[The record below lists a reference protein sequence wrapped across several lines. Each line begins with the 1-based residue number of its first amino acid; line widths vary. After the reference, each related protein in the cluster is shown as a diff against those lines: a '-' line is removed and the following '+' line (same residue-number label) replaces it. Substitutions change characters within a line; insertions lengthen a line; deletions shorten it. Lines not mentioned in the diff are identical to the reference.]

1 MAGAV
6 GFGSGPDDR
15 GPAGVDVQEPIG
27 SPEDQFIDDIHQIK
41 RKYVDGGTN
50 LKVPLGLAANTGLR
64 TDMTGLDVNSI
75 ILTGATGVI
84 FGYLGDQSSLFNV
97 AALAPD
103 FCVSAGVV
111 PTTIQIMVPLRN
123 DYVICFQEGAGS
135 AATGTARL
143 MKI

>member
-15 GPAGVDVQEPIG
+15 GPAGVDVPEPIG
-27 SPEDQFIDDIHQIK
+27 SPEHQFINDIHQIK

-50 LKVPLGLAANTGLR
+50 LKVALGLAANAGIKQ
-64 TDMTGLDVNSI
+64 DMTGLEVNSI

-84 FGYLGDQSSLFNV
+84 FGYLGDQTNLFGA
-97 AALAPD
+97 AALPPD

-111 PTTIQIMVPLRN
+111 
-123 DYVICFQEGAGS
+123 
-135 AATGTARL
+135 
-143 MKI
+143 